1 MDFPCVTR
9 LLYFPRAWMM
19 YSFPCSVGLEK
30 SSGDW
35 KRRELLSLSLPSPLF
50 CLCSLLVVLDSRV
63 FPLTKR
69 KLFPSSP
76 LFSHARSC
84 FARNTFPPSLPETE
98 TADLSPGIRI
108 VLSRNR
114 DETILGGGEIFIST
128 IRIDLRCGLII
139 IREWRWRRDI
149 WRKVSRRNNLRTNLR
164 ILFLHEKLKRK
175 IFLLRSNRRR
185 YKDIYIILESFV

>member
-1 MDFPCVTR
+1 
-9 LLYFPRAWMM
+9 MM

-35 KRRELLSLSLPSPLF
+35 KRRELLPFSLSLSSLLF

-98 TADLSPGIRI
+98 
-108 VLSRNR
+108 R
-114 DETILGGGEIFIST
+114 DRRPFSWNQDRFI
-128 IRIDLRCGLII
+128 
-139 IREWRWRRDI
+139 EE
-149 WRKVSRRNNLRTNLR
+149 SRRNDLGGRGNFHFNN
-164 ILFLHEKLKRK
+164 
-175 IFLLRSNRRR
+175 SNRSSMRTHHHSRMTMKKR
-185 YKDIYIILESFV
+185 YMEKGVEEEQFTNEFTNFVFTWKIETKDFSLRQEEI

>member
-1 MDFPCVTR
+1 
-9 LLYFPRAWMM
+9 M

-114 DETILGGGEIFIST
+114 DETILGRGNFHF
-128 IRIDLRCGLII
+128 
-139 IREWRWRRDI
+139 
-149 WRKVSRRNNLRTNLR
+149 NN
-164 ILFLHEKLKRK
+164 
-175 IFLLRSNRRR
+175 SNRSSMRTHHHSRMTMKKR
-185 YKDIYIILESFV
+185 YMEKGVEEEQFTNEFTNFVFT